1 MNVLRLTPHF
11 YWPQLAEKGWP
22 IKFDAIGGMQTQIY
36 RLTASLAEMGVRQTV
51 LTLKIPGTPNPWQ
64 MCDQVTVHGVRIPVL
79 PLRSRVR
86 GMMDLNLAWALGVF
100 RNLLQRSDGYEII
113 HVHCSGVFWPL
124 LVGMIVSTRMRKKL
138 VVTVHCSTLITY
150 DAMSVL
156 DPVLIPFSRWCE
168 RRVIEK
174 ADHTLVLTPRLRD
187 FFLQSGFGSPHKIS
201 VVPDS
206 IDVQDFR
213 SKATTETVAYI
224 RNRFRLPRDRPTI
237 GYVGRI
243 AHEKGWPYLIDLAE
257 RMQSRQVHFLV
268 CGDGNER
275 DKLERLI
282 QRKNL
287 QDRFTITGFLP
298 QELIPAI
305 LVHIDVLVLTS
316 LHEEFGSVLIEG
328 MAMQIPVVA
337 FANGGIPY
345 VVEDGR
351 TGLLSPVAN
360 IDEMAA
366 TIETLIDNPALARRL
381 GDNGL
386 STVLSKYDLHMTSRR
401 LYEIYQV
408 LLN

>member
-11 YWPQLAEKGWP
+11 YWPQLADAGWP

-51 LTLKIPGTPNPWQ
+51 LTLKIPGTPNPWK
-64 MCDQVTVHGVRIPVL
+64 MCEHVTVHGVRIPVL

-86 GMMDLNLAWALGVF
+86 GMVDLNLAWSLGVF
-100 RNLLQRSDGYEII
+100 RNLMRQSADYEII

-124 LVGMIVSTRMRKKL
+124 LVGMIVSSRLRKKL
-138 VVTVHCSTLITY
+138 VLTVHCSTLVTY
-150 DAMSVL
+150 DAMSIL
-156 DPVLIPFSRWCE
+156 DPAVMPFSRWCE
-168 RRVIEK
+168 RRIVEK

-187 FFLQSGFGSPHKIS
+187 FFLQSGSGSPDKIS
-201 VVPDS
+201 VLPDS
-206 IDVQDFR
+206 IDVQEFR
-213 SKATTETVAYI
+213 AKATAETVAQI
-224 RNRFRLPRDRPTI
+224 RDRFRLPRDRPII

-257 RMQSRQVHFLV
+257 RMQSRQVHFLI

-275 DKLERLI
+275 DQLDRLI
-282 QRKNL
+282 RRKSL
-287 QDRFTITGFLP
+287 QDRFTVTGFLP

-305 LVHIDVLVLTS
+305 LAHIDVLVLTS

-328 MAMQIPVVA
+328 MAMQVPVVA

-351 TGLLSPVAN
+351 TGLLSPLAN
-360 IDEMAA
+360 IDAMAA
-366 TIETLIDNPALARRL
+366 TIERLIDNPALARDI
-381 GDNGL
+381 GINGM
-386 STVLSKYDLHMTSRR
+386 SSVMSKYDLRVTTRQ
-401 LYEIYQV
+401 LYEIYQAV
-408 LLN
+408 LN